1 MAVRELRGGQ
11 LRFLTGEGIA
21 SLHAAVLEVLEEVGV
36 RMTHRPALEVME
48 SCGCRVDHPRGVV
61 RIPEHVVRR
70 CLSTAPSRFTLHAR
84 DPRWDVRVDQASVY
98 TIGGSSALY
107 VLGLDGVRRPA
118 TLRDLADL
126 TRLQDS
132 LENLHVMHGIVNPQD
147 IPQEGFDRILFSTVM
162 QNTSRNYYSQALGGQ
177 GVRDQVEMASLVAGG
192 SEAFREKPFFTIV
205 VCLVSP
211 LVHPRIR
218 TEELMECA
226 RLGVPVY
233 VEGDCLAGATTPVTI
248 AGTLVEQSAN
258 ILAGICLAQMVRPG
272 LPCIYSLAS
281 GILDMSTGSYSGGAP
296 ETQLIHAASA
306 QLAHSFGL
314 PCQAGTGI
322 ESCLPDAQMGYERG
336 LQVLT
341 CALAGADFVHLSV
354 GMLEQMLTTAYEACL
369 IDDEILGAAFRIV
382 RGFEV
387 NPETIALDLIKRVGI
402 GGEYLG
408 EEHTARHLREVTWFP
423 GLTNR
428 QRWEIWA
435 AEGGKDM
442 RQRGIDKARRVL
454 EEHHP
459 EHLEPKLAA
468 ELERMARSLQDREIQ
483 GVRSGAVR
491 YD

>member
-1 MAVRELRGGQ
+1 MAVRELFGGR
-11 LRFLTGEGIA
+11 LRFLSDDDIA
-21 SLHAAVLEVLEEVGV
+21 ALHSAVAELLGDVGV
-36 RMTHRPALEVME
+36 RMTHRPGLEVME
-48 SCGCRVDHPRGVV
+48 AHGCRVDFDKAVV
-61 RIPEHVVRR
+61 RIPEHVLRR
-70 CLSTAPSRFTLHAR
+70 HLAAAPSRFTLCAR
-84 DPRWDVRVDQASVY
+84 DPRWDVRVDQRNVY
-98 TIGGSSALY
+98 TIGGSSALF
-107 VLGLDGVRRPA
+107 VVGLDGARRPA
-118 TLRDLADL
+118 TLKDLADL

-162 QNTSRNYYSQALGGQ
+162 RNTARNYYSQALGGQ
-177 GVRDQVEMASLVAGG
+177 GVRDQVEMASLLAGG
-192 SEAFREKPFFTIV
+192 RTAFQERPFFTIV
-205 VCLVSP
+205 LCLVSP

-226 RLGVPVY
+226 ALGVPLY
-233 VEGDCLAGATTPVTI
+233 VEADCLAGATTPVTI

-258 ILAGICLAQMVRPG
+258 VLAGICLAQMVRPG
-272 LPCIYSLAS
+272 LPCVYSLAS
-281 GILDMSTGSYSGGAP
+281 GILDMSTGGYSGGAP

-306 QLAHSFGL
+306 QLAHSYNL

-354 GMLEQMLTTAYEACL
+354 GMLEQMLTTSYEACVM
-369 IDDEILGAAFRIV
+369 DDEILGAAFRIV

-387 NPETIALDLIKRVGI
+387 NRETIALELIKRVGI

-423 GLTNR
+423 TLTNR
-428 QRWEIWA
+428 QRWDTWM

-442 RQRGIDKARRVL
+442 RQRGMEKASRIL
-454 EEHHP
+454 AGHHP
-459 EHLEPKLAA
+459 VHVEPKLAA
-468 ELERMARSLQDREIQ
+468 ELDSMARAMQAREIEA
-483 GVRSGAVR
+483 VRSGKVR